1 MESSG
6 SLEPDEIVQEGI
18 KVLQQKLATVIQEL
32 TGDADGMN
40 GDGYEPRSPDMT
52 MNGGYDQGFGA
63 QTPFGEPNGG
73 HTAYGGGQTPYGATP
88 YGDRY

>member
-18 KVLQQKLATVIQEL
+18 KVLQKKLATVIQEL
-32 TGDADGMN
+32 AGETDGMD
-40 GDGYEPRSPDMT
+40 GDGYEPRDT
-52 MNGGYDQGFGA
+52 DMNGGYDNGFGA
-63 QTPFGEPNGG
+63 QTPFGEPSGG
-73 HTAYGGGQTPYGATP
+73 HTAYGGGNMTPYGATP